1 MTNRD
6 LLRPILQSKM
16 PDDLRAAAAARLPA
30 MRPVALA
37 DWLRVDDAYA
47 AQLALKADLI
57 ATRRADVIA
66 VRNGAGAALDELL
79 GYVLAHLPDGFAV
92 SGDAV
97 TRPDGV
103 TVALDLDDPLLTL
116 SQIVQEDLCILEKR
130 GDEHVL
136 TAALL
141 CFPSSWTLAQKIGKP
156 LGAIHVPVAEYDENI
171 ARRVQRLFDG
181 VQVGRPLWRANFLRY
196 DDAAL
201 FQPRREDDPRP
212 VGGPDAR
219 FERSERQTVLRLP
232 DTGAVV
238 FSIHVS
244 VVVL

>member
-6 LLRPILQSKM
+6 LLRPILQSVM
-16 PDDLRAAAAARLPA
+16 PEDLREVAAARLPA
-30 MRPVALA
+30 MRPVD
-37 DWLRVDDAYA
+37 DWLRVDDAYS

-57 ATRRADVIA
+57 ADRRDSVIA
-66 VRNGAGAALDELL
+66 VCDGAGAALDELL
-79 GYVLAHLPDGFAV
+79 GHVVDHLPDGFAV
-92 SGDAV
+92 SGEMV

-103 TVALDLDDPLLTL
+103 TVAIDRGDPLLTL
-116 SQIVQEDLCILEKR
+116 SQIVQEDLCILQKQ

-156 LGAIHVPVAEYDENI
+156 LGAIHVPVAEYDDNI

-196 DDAAL
+196 DEAAL
-201 FQPRREDDPRP
+201 HQPRREDDPRP
-212 VGGPDAR
+212 VGGPDAQ

-232 DTGAVV
+232 QTASVV

-244 VVVL
+244 VVAL